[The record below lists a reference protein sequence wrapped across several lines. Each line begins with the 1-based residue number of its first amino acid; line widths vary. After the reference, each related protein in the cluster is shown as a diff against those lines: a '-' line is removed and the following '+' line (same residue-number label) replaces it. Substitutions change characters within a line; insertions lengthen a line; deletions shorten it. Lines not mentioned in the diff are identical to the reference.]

1 MYIALHPTRNSHIS
15 HLLTIAAI
23 AATFCLPF
31 HGSAECSD
39 MLCFQG
45 HCTGLCIP
53 TLRKFIDKL
62 CSPWV
67 LNLVGVFK
75 LPKMLCA
82 PLGSVGTLQNSALLP
97 GCRTISVCLSFE
109 HLETTATA
117 GKFME
122 LVSISVRTRTI
133 RRTFFSNISWR
144 SPSPS

>member
-1 MYIALHPTRNSHIS
+1 MEVAPAPTRRALDCRLECSEALGHGGS
-15 HLLTIAAI
+15 IAAI

-109 HLETTATA
+109 HLETTATE
-117 GKFME
+117 M
-122 LVSISVRTRTI
+122 TRTEYS
-133 RRTFFSNISWR
+133 TTKSNKNQID
-144 SPSPS
+144 